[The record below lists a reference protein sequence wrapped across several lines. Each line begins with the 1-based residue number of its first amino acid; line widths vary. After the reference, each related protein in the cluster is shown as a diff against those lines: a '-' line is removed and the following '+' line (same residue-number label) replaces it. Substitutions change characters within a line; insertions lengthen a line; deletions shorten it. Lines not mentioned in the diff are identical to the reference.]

1 MSSTDLEAL
10 KWVLMRA
17 AIAAVLSCSASPSES
32 GAARAAY
39 KIMIMCGKIDFNRG
53 VTSSG
58 VRFVP
63 RVVPGHGPSALS
75 SGRCRQGG
83 P

>member
-1 MSSTDLEAL
+1 MRSTNLEAL

-17 AIAAVLSCSASPSES
+17 AIAAGLVVLGFASES

-63 RVVPGHGPSALS
+63 RVVPGHGPGALS
-75 SGRCRQGG
+75 SGRCCRGG